1 MAPIQIHCCA
11 SAFPESRP
19 KSLNHSPPDQT
30 TVWVQKCKTYCPVD
44 TCYTLKHI
52 LLVKHCQSTTNS
64 IFVGTCGSKW
74 VKAVTMRAS
83 RARRFVLVLVA
94 PAKEAAQNEKVKSR
108 CLNLWLQART
118 RRNACQSRSDLQCL
132 AYLAPEYRRGIAL
145 CLSVV
150 TSGSSIKAER
160 TTNKLG
166 MSILPA
172 QSSVALESTKAEK
185 KHEKVLSHLG
195 CVKPSISRVATE
207 WPYVYVTR
215 SDLKFQCAALLFSK
229 ACQVGPTYSKRLQWI
244 NSGCFLFFISFRGP
258 LASKI
263 AVVVSYTL
271 NLHPRVPQT
280 LSIKFQIVMKD
291 PTPLP
296 WTGTNHKHF
305 PLNANTV
312 PVPLP

>member
-30 TVWVQKCKTYCPVD
+30 SVWVQKCKTYCRVD
-44 TCYTLKHI
+44 TRYTLLLHI
-52 LLVKHCQSTTNS
+52 FCWWNIVNQQPTQSLWEHVGANESRLLP
-64 IFVGTCGSKW
+64 W
-74 VKAVTMRAS
+74 EPAVP
-83 RARRFVLVLVA
+83 VA
-94 PAKEAAQNEKVKSR
+94 LCLSLLRLQKEVTQNEKVKSR

-132 AYLAPEYRRGIAL
+132 AYLAPEYRRGIAQ

-150 TSGSSIKAER
+150 TSGSSFKAER
-160 TTNKLG
+160 TMNKLG

-185 KHEKVLSHLG
+185 KHEKVLSRLSHLG

-215 SDLKFQCAALLFSK
+215 SSDLKFQCAALLFR
-229 ACQVGPTYSKRLQWI
+229 RLA
-244 NSGCFLFFISFRGP
+244 R
-258 LASKI
+258 
-263 AVVVSYTL
+263 
-271 NLHPRVPQT
+271 
-280 LSIKFQIVMKD
+280 
-291 PTPLP
+291 
-296 WTGTNHKHF
+296 
-305 PLNANTV
+305 
-312 PVPLP
+312 

>member
-30 TVWVQKCKTYCPVD
+30 SVWVQKCKTYCPVD
-44 TCYTLKHI
+44 TCYTLKFLNIFCWWNIVNQQPTQFLWEHVGANESR
-52 LLVKHCQSTTNS
+52 LLP
-64 IFVGTCGSKW
+64 W
-74 VKAVTMRAS
+74 EPAVP
-83 RARRFVLVLVA
+83 VA
-94 PAKEAAQNEKVKSR
+94 LCLSLLRLQKEVTQNEKVKSR

-160 TTNKLG
+160 TMNKLG

-185 KHEKVLSHLG
+185 KHEKVLM
-195 CVKPSISRVATE
+195 KPSISRVATE

-215 SDLKFQCAALLFSK
+215 SSDLKFQCAALLFSK
-229 ACQVGPTYSKRLQWI
+229 ACQVGPTYSKRVQWI
-244 NSGCFLFFISFRGP
+244 NSGWMAFFFSYLFVAHW
-258 LASKI
+258 LQK
-263 AVVVSYTL
+263 
-271 NLHPRVPQT
+271 
-280 LSIKFQIVMKD
+280 
-291 PTPLP
+291 
-296 WTGTNHKHF
+296 
-305 PLNANTV
+305 
-312 PVPLP
+312 